1 MDPDFEQIN
10 HFIYSKINNYNKKF
24 DEFKK
29 NLDIQDNKITQI
41 CKDKTTKAIKK
52 NPKKTAK
59 QLIKLTELRESDDTS
74 ENEYE
79 LKKNSNED
87 IEKLIMKGG
96 NFKGGMLDS
105 LVDSEVE
112 IIEEDEKIIYDNSNN
127 SYKPLILGINVSIIL
142 YIISYL
148 CLVYF
153 EIPMDHLLIYTPL
166 IIITEKIYPK
176 ALNKSV

>member
-1 MDPDFEQIN
+1 
-10 HFIYSKINNYNKKF
+10 
-24 DEFKK
+24 
-29 NLDIQDNKITQI
+29 
-41 CKDKTTKAIKK
+41 
-52 NPKKTAK
+52 
-59 QLIKLTELRESDDTS
+59 
-74 ENEYE
+74 
-79 LKKNSNED
+79 
-87 IEKLIMKGG
+87 
-96 NFKGGMLDS
+96 S

-112 IIEEDEKIIYDNSNN
+112 IIEEDEKVIYDNSND

-166 IIITEKIYPK
+166 IMITEKIYPK

>member
-29 NLDIQDNKITQI
+29 NLDIQDNKITKI
-41 CKDKTTKAIKK
+41 CMDETTKTIKK
-52 NPKKTAK
+52 NPKKTATK
-59 QLIKLTELRESDDTS
+59 LIKLTELRESDDTS

-79 LKKNSNED
+79 FKKNTNED
-87 IEKLIMKGG
+87 IEKTIMRGRD
-96 NFKGGMLDS
+96 FKGGMLDS

-112 IIEEDEKIIYDNSNN
+112 IIEEDEKVIYDNSND
-127 SYKPLILGINVSIIL
+127 SYKPLLLGINVSIIL

>member
-41 CKDKTTKAIKK
+41 CMDETTKTIKK

-59 QLIKLTELRESDDTS
+59 KLIKLTELRESDDTS

-79 LKKNSNED
+79 FKKNTNED
-87 IEKLIMKGG
+87 IEKTIMKGG
-96 NFKGGMLDS
+96 DFKGGMLDS

-112 IIEEDEKIIYDNSNN
+112 IIEEDEKIIYDNSND
-127 SYKPLILGINVSIIL
+127 SYKPLLLGINVSIIL

-153 EIPMDHLLIYTPL
+153 EIPMDHLLIYNPL